1 MREKEMYEK
10 KKKKQRE
17 CNRRYIRRPTKP
29 EVTTSFVWSLSRKQ
43 KDFAINL

>member
-17 CNRRYIRRPTKP
+17 RNRRYIRRLTKP
-29 EVTTSFVWSLSRKQ
+29 EVTTSFVWRLSRKQ
-43 KDFAINL
+43 KVFVINL